1 MLWTSVQFSRS
12 VMSTLCDPMSC
23 SMPGIPVQ
31 KQLPEPTQTH
41 VHWVGD
47 AIQPSHPLLSS
58 PSPPAPSPSQHQG
71 LFQWVRSSHQVAKV
85 LEFQLQYQSS
95 NENSGLIFF
104 RIDRFDLL
112 TVQGTL
118 MSLQHQNS
126 KASILWPSAFFM
138 VQLSHLHITIGKT
151 IALTIWTFVRKVT
164 SLLFNTVSKFVIHFL
179 PRSKLLLILWLLSTS
194 AVFLEPKKIKSVTA
208 STFSPSICY
217 DRTRCHEL
225 SILNVE
231 F

>member
-1 MLWTSVQFSRS
+1 M
-12 VMSTLCDPMSC
+12 
-23 SMPGIPVQ
+23 
-31 KQLPEPTQTH
+31 
-41 VHWVGD
+41 
-47 AIQPSHPLLSS
+47 
-58 PSPPAPSPSQHQG
+58 
-71 LFQWVRSSHQVAKV
+71 
-85 LEFQLQYQSS
+85 EFQLQYQSS

>member
-1 MLWTSVQFSRS
+1 M
-12 VMSTLCDPMSC
+12 
-23 SMPGIPVQ
+23 
-31 KQLPEPTQTH
+31 
-41 VHWVGD
+41 
-47 AIQPSHPLLSS
+47 
-58 PSPPAPSPSQHQG
+58 
-71 LFQWVRSSHQVAKV
+71 
-85 LEFQLQYQSS
+85 EFQLQYQSS

-164 SLLFNTVSKFVIHFL
+164 SLLVNTVSKFVIHFL